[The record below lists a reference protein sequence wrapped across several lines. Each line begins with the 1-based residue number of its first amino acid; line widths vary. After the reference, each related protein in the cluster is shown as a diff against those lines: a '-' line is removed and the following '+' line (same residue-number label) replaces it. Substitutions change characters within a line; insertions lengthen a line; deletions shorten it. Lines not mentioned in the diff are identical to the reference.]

1 MFRTTFLPA
10 RREAAGWYLLV
21 LCALVFGSLFAHP
34 ARSQVPTLDA
44 EEQAFV
50 GLLNAYRQQIG
61 IATPLQVSIALT
73 NAAKWH
79 SGDMV
84 QFGYFDHFDHFGRD
98 PFERMQA
105 FGYGYAT
112 FKAENIAAGNGTAA
126 ATFDQWRNSPLHD
139 ANMRDPAYRVIGI
152 GRAAGG
158 AYGHYWTLTFGGYV
172 DAVLPTTT
180 LSRTTASFSASG
192 GTGSVEVA
200 VGSQQPWSVVNHDP
214 AFITVL
220 SGGGNGPG
228 TVTFAVAPHQGTAPR
243 TGTITVGGVTFSVLQ
258 GVDYPDVPVTHPFHA
273 YIGKLSA
280 RGVTLGCGGGR
291 FCPEANV
298 TREQMAI
305 FVERAMGV
313 FAPPTP
319 SGQTFADVAASRISF
334 SFVEDFAQRGITLGC
349 STAPSLFCPTGAV
362 TREQMAIFVMR
373 ALGVFEPPIPGVQS
387 FEDVSSSAYAYRF
400 IEAFYARGITA
411 GCAIGRYCPTS
422 NVTRGQMA
430 VFLVRA
436 FDL

>member
-1 MFRTTFLPA
+1 
-10 RREAAGWYLLV
+10 
-21 LCALVFGSLFAHP
+21 
-34 ARSQVPTLDA
+34 
-44 EEQAFV
+44 V
-50 GLLNAYRQQIG
+50 GLINAYRQQNG

-84 QFGYFDHFDHFGRD
+84 QFGYFDHVDHFGRD
-98 PFERMQA
+98 PFERMEA
-105 FGYGYAT
+105 FGYGYLTA
-112 FKAENIAAGNGTAA
+112 KAENIAAGNATAA
-126 ATFDQWRNSPLHD
+126 ATFDQWRNSPSHD
-139 ANMRDPAYRVIGI
+139 ANMRDPAYRVIGV
-152 GRAAGG
+152 GRVAGG
-158 AYGHYWTLTFGGYV
+158 PYGHYWTLTFGGHV
-172 DAVLPTTT
+172 DAVLPIGT
-180 LSRTTASFSASG
+180 LSRTSASFSASG
-192 GTGSVEVA
+192 GTGSVDVA
-200 VGSQQPWSVVNHDP
+200 VGSGQSWSVVNNHP

-220 SGGGNGPG
+220 SGGGNGSG
-228 TVTFAVAPHQGTAPR
+228 TATFAVAPHQGSAPR
-243 TGTITVGGVTFSVLQ
+243 TGTLTVAGVTFTVVQ
-258 GVDYPDVPVTHPFHA
+258 GAQYADVPATHAFHA

-280 RGVTLGCGGGR
+280 RGITLGCGGGQ
-291 FCPEANV
+291 FCPDANV

-313 FAPPTP
+313 FAPPAP
-319 SGQTFADVAASRISF
+319 GSQTFADVPATRMSF
-334 SFVEDFAQRGITLGC
+334 PFVEDFAQRGITLGC
-349 STAPSLFCPTGAV
+349 SAAPSLFCPAGAV

-373 ALGVFEPPIPGVQS
+373 ALGVFDPPMPGVQS

-411 GCAIGRYCPTS
+411 GCATGRYCPTS